1 MRHAV
6 LIGAI
11 CTVGI
16 TACSDET
23 GPNISGIDPLSV
35 MEVSVTPKLDTLFVA
50 DTLRPIDVRRMTADV
65 LTRGGVVTGA
75 KVVWA
80 SSNLDVAEVTED
92 GIVVPTGYG
101 TTTITASA
109 TQIGKA
115 TIVVMPAARTIV
127 VTPGADTIFVDDPIV
142 TRDTVRFIARAFDD
156 EGHLISG
163 VAFTWNSAATNMA
176 TVSGF
181 GTAFARGLGI
191 TTLTARS
198 GEMVGTAN
206 VRIASMV
213 KAVQLAVPVTTVLV
227 RDTLQITATAL
238 GYDDKPM
245 AGRAFTFTS
254 SNPAVATV
262 NNAGRAIFT
271 GPGSVTFTAKSAF
284 TTSTVVVNALERE
297 FLSID
302 AGTDVTCGF
311 TNLGRGYCWGD
322 GALGKLATTAD
333 SICFEAEELG
343 GGTSPCTLSPK
354 RFAGPDLQFT
364 AVASG
369 GTSGCG
375 ITIDKLL
382 YCWGDNSVGQIG
394 NGRKGAGGQPML
406 ATVAQVRFDSVTVG
420 GEHACA
426 LSTSRQPYCWGLDN
440 VGQLG
445 DDRTVNSTTPIPVKT
460 TLAFS
465 TISAGTWH
473 TCGIASGTAYC
484 WGSDSTG
491 QLGDGSVGGF
501 SDEPVAVASA
511 QTFVAIS
518 AGMSHT
524 CALTATGNAVCWGN
538 GSGTP
543 AGVGGGS
550 FTRIAAGD
558 THACAITAA
567 GAASCWGSGNWG
579 ENGTTTTVAAPVALT
594 GGVVFKS
601 ITAGARHSCGV
612 ATDGE
617 TYCWG
622 SNVFGALG
630 NELQANFRTTPQKVA
645 VPR

>member
-16 TACSDET
+16 TACSEET

-35 MEVSVTPKLDTLFVA
+35 VEVSVSPSLDTLFVA
-50 DTLRPIDVRRMTADV
+50 DTLRPTDVRQMTAAV
-65 LTRGGVVTGA
+65 LTRAGLSTGA

-80 SSNLDVAEVTED
+80 SSNPDVAEVTAD

-109 TQIGKA
+109 TKVGKA

-127 VTPGADTIFVDDPIV
+127 VTPGADTIFVDDPIA

-181 GTAFARGLGI
+181 GTAVARGLGI

-198 GEMVGTAN
+198 GEMAGTAN
-206 VRIASMV
+206 VRVASMV

-227 RDTLQITATAL
+227 RDTLQLTATAL

-245 AGRAFTFTS
+245 AGRTFTFTS
-254 SNPAVATV
+254 SNPGVATV
-262 NNAGRAIFT
+262 NNNGRAVFT
-271 GPGSVTFTAKSAF
+271 GPGTVTFTAKSAF

-297 FLSID
+297 FLSVD

-322 GALGKLATTAD
+322 GSLGKLASAAD
-333 SICFEAEELG
+333 SVCFDENED
-343 GGTSPCTLSPK
+343 TSPCTLSPK
-354 RFAGPDLQFT
+354 RFAAPDLNFT

-375 ITIDKLL
+375 ITIDKLI

-406 ATVAQVRFDSVTVG
+406 ATVAQLRFDSITVG

-426 LSTSRQPYCWGLDN
+426 LSTTRQPYCWGLDTL
-440 VGQLG
+440 GQLG

-460 TLAFS
+460 ALPFS

-473 TCGIASGTAYC
+473 TCGISSGRAYC

-501 SDEPVAVASA
+501 SDVPVAVASA
-511 QTFVAIS
+511 ETFVAIS
-518 AGMSHT
+518 TGMWHT
-524 CALTATGNAVCWGN
+524 CGLTSNGNAVCWGN

-543 AGVGGGS
+543 AIVSGGP
-550 FTRIAAGD
+550 FARIAAGD
-558 THACAITAA
+558 THTCAITAA
-567 GAASCWGSGNWG
+567 GGASCWGSGDWG
-579 ENGTTTTVAAPVALT
+579 ENGTTTTLTTPVALT
-594 GGVVFKS
+594 GGILFKS